1 MVDQLTPPPSRW
13 DRLVAVAFVAALAI
27 PGAALIAG
35 ARPPELDNAN
45 PAAMPSLSVTAL
57 TDTTT
62 YAEVDAFV
70 ADNLPGRDFL
80 LRAYGDLDY
89 RLLGGSTTPQVI
101 VGREDWLFF
110 QGELRP
116 TCGGTAEALL
126 DGVDVIGAEAKT
138 KGIDLHFMIA
148 PDKHSIHPEMVRASP
163 VLPEACTDARRAA
176 MRAGMAARPDTTLDL
191 WSTLLKARE
200 GAAEPLYFSQD
211 SHWTPTGAL
220 PAIGALVDAVEPGVW
235 DPSQISVDGTS
246 IFGMELARLIGLPRN
261 AVVPAYVV
269 RPDIKVTRSTIPT
282 AVHLNNAADL
292 TDYRATGK
300 GPLVKGTTLFIYDSF
315 FNISRPRITPW
326 FERSIWVHMNDL
338 RDHPEIARDLPPVDH
353 IVVERVE
360 REIYGVDL
368 PKLLAPILDP
378 EG

>member
-378 EG
+378 KG